1 MEKPTVFNYQ
11 EHVKALERI
20 EELEAKVEKLES
32 DIEYWQE
39 YANQQR
45 IRLRI
50 LEGDKKNE
58 GEIYRIGRSR

>member
-1 MEKPTVFNYQ
+1 MFNYQ

-20 EELEAKVEKLES
+20 EELEAKVEKLEA

>member
-11 EHVKALERI
+11 DYVNAVA
-20 EELEAKVEKLES
+20 ELNELKEDIEKLKAE
-32 DIEYWQE
+32 IEHWKDV
-39 YANQQR
+39 ANQQR

>member
-1 MEKPTVFNYQ
+1 MEKPLAFNYQ
-11 EHVKALERI
+11 EYVKALERI
-20 EELEAKVEKLES
+20 EKLEAKVEKLEA
-32 DIEYWQE
+32 DIEYWKE

>member
-20 EELEAKVEKLES
+20 EELEAEL
-32 DIEYWQE
+32 EYWKE
-39 YANQQR
+39 VANQQR

-50 LEGDKKNE
+50 LEGDKCN
-58 GEIYRIGRSR
+58 GSEI